1 MILQQQRSTWKEN
14 EALIDECMSALREIE
29 MKMTLFSGVAVVT
42 GAASGESK
50 DEIEHKTGTD
60 RGNSG
65 IGRQVAI
72 SFAREGCKRIA
83 LLDRD
88 EDGAL
93 ETARMCREANGET
106 RTFVMEIDNRNDED
120 IASCMENVV
129 EEWGRIDYAVNCAGM
144 FGPKAPSHLLT
155 PAEFDEITNINYRGT
170 WLCSRAELTH
180 MIKQESMKTHDG
192 RPGNRGVIVNVASNL
207 SLVSRP
213 ETPAYNASKAAILSM
228 TRSDAIDVGFLLRRE
243 TPSLTASRIID
254 TPMTSEVSSDDPM
267 IAVAPMKR
275 KGTPQEVAD
284 AVLFLCS
291 SKASFIHG
299 ASLSV
304 DGGYVIN

>member
-1 MILQQQRSTWKEN
+1 
-14 EALIDECMSALREIE
+14 
-29 MKMTLFSGVAVVT
+29 MTLFSGVAVVT
-42 GAASGESK
+42 GAA
-50 DEIEHKTGTD
+50 
-60 RGNSG
+60 SG

-129 EEWGRIDYAVNCAGM
+129 EEWGRIDYAVNCA
-144 FGPKAPSHLLT
+144 APSHLLT

-213 ETPAYNASKAAILSM
+213 ETPAYNASKAAIL
-228 TRSDAIDVGFLLRRE
+228 I
-243 TPSLTASRIID
+243 
-254 TPMTSEVSSDDPM
+254 
-267 IAVAPMKR
+267 APMKR

>member
-1 MILQQQRSTWKEN
+1 
-14 EALIDECMSALREIE
+14 MS
-29 MKMTLFSGVAVVT
+29 LFEGVAVVT
-42 GAASGESK
+42 GAA
-50 DEIEHKTGTD
+50 
-60 RGNSG
+60 SG

-88 EDGAL
+88 EDGL
-93 ETARMCREANGET
+93 SETAHMCREANGDA
-106 RTFVMEIDNRNDED
+106 RTFVIEIDNRNEED
-120 IASCMENVV
+120 VAAGMEYVT

-144 FGPKAPSHLLT
+144 FGPLAPSHLLT
-155 PAEFDEITNINYRGT
+155 AAEFDQITTTNYRGT
-170 WLCSRAELTH
+170 WLCSKAELTQ
-180 MIKQESMKTHDG
+180 MIKQEPLKTHDG

-213 ETPAYNASKAAILSM
+213 ETPAYSASKAAILSM
-228 TRSDAIDVGFLLRRE
+228 TRSDAVDYAKYNIRINCVCPG
-243 TPSLTASRIID
+243 IID
-254 TPMTSEVSSDDPM
+254 TPMTNEVSEDDPI

-291 SKASFIHG
+291 SKSTFIHG
-299 ASLSV
+299 AALSV

>member
-1 MILQQQRSTWKEN
+1 MILQQQKSTWKEN
-14 EALIDECMSALREIE
+14 EALIDECMSVLREIE
-29 MKMTLFSGVAVVT
+29 MKMSLFSGVAVVT
-42 GAASGESK
+42 GAA
-50 DEIEHKTGTD
+50 
-60 RGNSG
+60 SG

-120 IASCMENVV
+120 IASCMDNVV

-213 ETPAYNASKAAILSM
+213 ETPAYSASKAAILSM
-228 TRSDAIDVGFLLRRE
+228 TRSDAIDVGPPSAIERLIE
-243 TPSLTASRIID
+243 SSSLTVSRIID
-254 TPMTSEVSSDDPM
+254 TPMTSEVSPDDPI